1 MAITGF
7 PDVNLKSEGSGDLE
21 VQLQE
26 ANNHRVDEIVEEVT
40 KSVRNEMKNQ
50 NERLHQLFSKEL

>member
-7 PDVNLKSEGSGDLE
+7 PDVNLKSEGSADLE

-40 KSVRNEMKNQ
+40 KSVRNEMKDQ
-50 NERLHQLFSKEL
+50 NERLHQLFSEEL